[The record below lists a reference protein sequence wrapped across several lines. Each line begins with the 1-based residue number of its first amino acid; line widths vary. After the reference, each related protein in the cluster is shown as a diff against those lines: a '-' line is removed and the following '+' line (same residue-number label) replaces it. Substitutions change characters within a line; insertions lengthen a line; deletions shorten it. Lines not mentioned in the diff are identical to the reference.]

1 MVNLEVGTG
10 IFKMS
15 IDNQQSRPFS
25 MKPVRPYTP
34 PLNTE
39 DKKAII
45 KQIAALK
52 R

>member
-1 MVNLEVGTG
+1 
-10 IFKMS
+10 
-15 IDNQQSRPFS
+15 

-52 R
+52 RWTKREIAEKEIFFRVGV